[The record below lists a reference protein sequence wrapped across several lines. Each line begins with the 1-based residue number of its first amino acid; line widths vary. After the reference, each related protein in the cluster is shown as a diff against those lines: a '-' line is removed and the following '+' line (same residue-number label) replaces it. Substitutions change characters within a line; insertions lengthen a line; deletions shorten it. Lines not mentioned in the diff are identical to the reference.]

1 MRYLLFLGRVAF
13 IFNLFFIACLVFR
26 YRDVGTD
33 QSLKGF
39 IIVVGWLIAPIL
51 NFIFN
56 ASYLLSRLISKG
68 GKGAMP
74 AWLFLFNF
82 ILLIAQLVIMLFI

>member
-26 YRDVGTD
+26 YNDIVTD

-39 IIVVGWLIAPIL
+39 VIVVGWLVAPII

-56 ASYLLSRLISKG
+56 ASFLLARLMKKG
-68 GKGAMP
+68 GLGTMP
-74 AWLFLFNF
+74 GWLFLFNF
-82 ILLIAQLVIMLFI
+82 ILLVVQLVIMLFI